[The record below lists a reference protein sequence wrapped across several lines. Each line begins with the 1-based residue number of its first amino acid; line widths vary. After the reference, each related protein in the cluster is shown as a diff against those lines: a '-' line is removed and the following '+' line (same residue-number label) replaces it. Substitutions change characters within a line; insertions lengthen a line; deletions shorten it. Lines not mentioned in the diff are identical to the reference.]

1 MTPSY
6 TMTQHNKIASDSI
19 KRILAIDTSTHQL
32 SVSLYANGQILQT
45 CHTVE
50 KHANAII
57 HSIKDL
63 LHQAELRLQDIAII
77 AVNHGPGSF
86 TGLRIGL
93 ATAQALAQAN
103 QQAMLTMSNCALYA
117 FACIRRNT
125 NLKIGDSIGVMLDA
139 KLAQVYFAMY
149 KIDSNHLPL
158 VIESEQVINPE
169 AITYEHTDGHCMR
182 IGPGWEVANNK
193 LNTDWSR
200 YPYDALCMAGP
211 TGIQQIAY
219 SEIQDVREKL
229 SMSSIM
235 IDYAIQQEKK
245 AQLTCIAASECK
257 PNYLRH
263 HVADTTEERRRKKNM
278 NKTDSAL

>member
-182 IGPGWEVANNK
+182 MKLGKANNK
-193 LNTDWSR
+193 LNTDWSQISLTMHCVWLDQLAYNKLLTPR
-200 YPYDALCMAGP
+200 YRM
-211 TGIQQIAY
+211 
-219 SEIQDVREKL
+219 
-229 SMSSIM
+229 SMRNFPCPQS
-235 IDYAIQQEKK
+235 
-245 AQLTCIAASECK
+245 
-257 PNYLRH
+257 
-263 HVADTTEERRRKKNM
+263 
-278 NKTDSAL
+278 